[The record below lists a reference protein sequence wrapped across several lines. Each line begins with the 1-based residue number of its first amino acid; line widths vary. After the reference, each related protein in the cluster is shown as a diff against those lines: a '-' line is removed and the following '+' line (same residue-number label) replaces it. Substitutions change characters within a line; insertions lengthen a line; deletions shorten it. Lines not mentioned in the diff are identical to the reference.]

1 MSSIIV
7 KVPRATVQTLLA
19 SLNSMSKISPVFKLL
34 DCADVKDT
42 VNSPSSSSAV
52 ANGKSV
58 NTLAGFASFKF
69 PATVGLLISISISQ
83 SSITKGSLLSSV
95 TYTLNDAVSP
105 LTTVHATDLG
115 SNGNNESTINGIE
128 NSTVFDNF
136 LASEFRSMRYIISI
150 KKTSGGANKYYATEM
165 NILVDGADVSV
176 SEYATMDNDGNIG
189 TISVSRAGDTVSL
202 TVLPVG
208 GQTPIT
214 LRYMRMGLKA

>member
-1 MSSIIV
+1 MA
-7 KVPRATVQTLLA
+7 KT
-19 SLNSMSKISPVFKLL
+19 SL
-34 DCADVKDT
+34 
-42 VNSPSSSSAV
+42 SAV
-52 ANGKSV
+52 KALFQTGDRPTELNYID
-58 NTLAGFASFKF
+58 
-69 PATVGLLISISISQ
+69 LIDTAAAQ
-83 SSITKGSLLSSV
+83 
-95 TYTLNDAVSP
+95 
-105 LTTVHATDLG
+105 ATDLG

-165 NILVDGADVSV
+165 NILVDGTDVSV

-202 TVLPVG
+202 TVIPVG